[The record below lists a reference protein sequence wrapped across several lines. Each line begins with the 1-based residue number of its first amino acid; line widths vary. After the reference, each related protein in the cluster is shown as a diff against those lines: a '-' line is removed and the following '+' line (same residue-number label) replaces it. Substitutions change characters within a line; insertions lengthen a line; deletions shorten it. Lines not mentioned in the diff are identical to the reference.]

1 MSKEPKVFTLQEVHT
16 VEGRQSLA
24 DFLESYRQAPI
35 ALDGAHIEKVDSLAA
50 QLLLVAQK
58 AWEADGREFEIRN
71 LNESAIGDL
80 QMLGLYDQ
88 FTNTKAEM

>member
-1 MSKEPKVFTLQEVHT
+1 MSKEPKVFTLQEIHT

-24 DFLESYRQAPI
+24 DFLESYRQTPI
-35 ALDGAHIEKVDSLAA
+35 ALDGAQIEKVDSLAA

-58 AWEADGREFEIRN
+58 AWKTDDREFEIRN

-80 QMLGLYDQ
+80 QMLGLYNQ